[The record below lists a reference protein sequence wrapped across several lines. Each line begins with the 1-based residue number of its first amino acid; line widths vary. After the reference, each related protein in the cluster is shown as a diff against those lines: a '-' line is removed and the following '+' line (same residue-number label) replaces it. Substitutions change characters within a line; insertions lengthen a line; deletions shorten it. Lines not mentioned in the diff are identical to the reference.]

1 MSTYRLLRDNKES
14 GPYSFDELTAKGFK
28 AYDLVWVEG
37 KSAGWRYPSELPEFK
52 TMAPVVEEQPFD
64 RFYKKPADE
73 PTAPSVLEQK
83 RLARLQKEKEAQQ
96 QYTKPQ
102 PAKTVT
108 PTHTVAAN
116 PPATASIK
124 AVAPHIHVTLPVS
137 QTTVA
142 STATAATKEPVK
154 PVTNTTAQR
163 TAQLSDN
170 TTTATAVPNTI
181 LQTTAKPAN
190 TVTETIAYK
199 QAGFNWTTYMG
210 LGVGILTLLGLG
222 IMIGMSVVKQQNEL
236 VKQQYIEQQLKPT
249 QKQEPK
255 ETETPPAT
263 VAVEPMP
270 VAGVTEASHLNSGN
284 AGNKPAAGLQNKKET
299 ANKAAPAVVVTNNN
313 TDAEKPIATV
323 ATENTKN
330 KPALPPAINLEKQ
343 VSVASNNYKVGA
355 FGGITGLEC
364 TLNNQSKYSID
375 AVQVE
380 VQYLLANDKVFKSS
394 IIEFKDIAPGNR
406 QTIALPKSNR
416 GIKVNTRVIAVHSK
430 EINTAGTTVK
440 L

>member
-28 AYDLVWVEG
+28 AYDLVWAEG

-52 TMAPVVEEQPFD
+52 TIAPAVEEQPFD
-64 RFYKKPADE
+64 RFYKKPTEE
-73 PTAPSVLEQK
+73 PAAPSVLEQK

-96 QYTKPQ
+96 QYTRPQ
-102 PAKTVT
+102 PAKAVATT
-108 PTHTVAAN
+108 KTVAATIK
-116 PPATASIK
+116 TA
-124 AVAPHIHVTLPVS
+124 APHIHVTLPATT
-137 QTTVA
+137 TTVA
-142 STATAATKEPVK
+142 TTPTSATAKEFTKPVTTTTEQKPVSLPDRTTIATAAPDT
-154 PVTNTTAQR
+154 
-163 TAQLSDN
+163 LLH
-170 TTTATAVPNTI
+170 TI
-181 LQTTAKPAN
+181 AKPAN
-190 TVTETIAYK
+190 TATATVAYK
-199 QAGFNWTTYMG
+199 QTSFNWTTYMG

-222 IMIGMSVVKQQNEL
+222 VMIGMSLVKQQNEL
-236 VKQQYIEQQLKPT
+236 VKQQYIQQQLNPA
-249 QKQEPK
+249 QKQQPQTTEK
-255 ETETPPAT
+255 ETTPAP

-270 VAGVTEASHLNSGN
+270 IAGVNEASHLNSGN
-284 AGNKPAAGLQNKKET
+284 AGNHPAAGLQNKKET
-299 ANKAAPAVVVTNNN
+299 GNKAAPAVIITNNN
-313 TDAEKPIATV
+313 TVAEKPAGAV
-323 ATENTKN
+323 VTENIKS
-330 KPALPPAINLEKQ
+330 KPILAPAINLEKQ

-375 AVQVE
+375 AAQVE

-394 IIEFKDIAPGNR
+394 IIEFKDIAPGNQ

-430 EINTAGTTVK
+430 EVNTAGTTVK